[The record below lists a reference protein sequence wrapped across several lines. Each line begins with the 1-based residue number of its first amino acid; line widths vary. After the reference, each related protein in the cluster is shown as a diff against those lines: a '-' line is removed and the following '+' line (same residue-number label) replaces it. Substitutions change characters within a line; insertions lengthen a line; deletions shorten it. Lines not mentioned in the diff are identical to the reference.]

1 MIIPRDKVHH
11 FIAGFTLSLL
21 GLVFFPL
28 VILGFIF
35 GAGKEIYDLKSGRG
49 TPEFNDMIVTFIGAR
64 AATILVILI

>member
-28 VILGFIF
+28 
-35 GAGKEIYDLKSGRG
+35 GKEIYDLKSGRG
-49 TPEFNDMIVTFIGAR
+49 TPEFNDMIVTFIGAL